1 MFYNW
6 LQRWN
11 LVDAQLWFEAYAAD
25 ARAKMKAQGIEMVN
39 LAPAERKRI
48 LDAMGTVDDRWI
60 AKMEAKG
67 LPAKALMADI
77 HRYVEEDSKK
87 SWNELFMETVNHPVQ
102 GLVK

>member
-11 LVDAQLWFEAYAAD
+11 LVDAQLRRAYAAD

-60 AKMEAKG
+60 AEWRRRACRPK
-67 LPAKALMADI
+67 
-77 HRYVEEDSKK
+77 R
-87 SWNELFMETVNHPVQ
+87 
-102 GLVK
+102 